1 MISWSVVSGQL
12 CDMSF
17 DDEDGEGR
25 CCEIASIQIGRLEL
39 CRSCASFVRSIPG
52 LVAKLEARKG

>member
-1 MISWSVVSGQL
+1 MTGWSVVSGQL

-17 DDEDGEGR
+17 DGEDGEGR

-39 CRSCASFVRSIPG
+39 CRSCADFVRSIPG
-52 LVAKLEARKG
+52 LAVKLETRKW